1 MLRIEVH
8 FLHGLVESLDEKS
21 TNDLSLRLRVRDA
34 LEFGVKGLRGIDRE
48 QLTLADERA

>member
-8 FLHGLVESLDEKS
+8 FLHGLIESLDEKA
-21 TNDLSLRLRVRDA
+21 TNHLPLTFRVRHS
-34 LEFGVKGLRGIDRE
+34 LEFGVKGLRGIDSE